1 MFIDQVKIYVKAG
14 DGGDGCASFRREKY
28 VPHGGPDGGDGGRGG
43 DIIIEA
49 SLELSTLLDLRYQQ
63 HYKIKHAGH
72 GSGHGSSGKNCDDRI
87 IKVPVGTIIKDKDS
101 GEVLADLV
109 EAGERSIVAKGG
121 RGGPGNIHY
130 KTSTNRA
137 PTLAKPG
144 EPGQERCL
152 LLELKLLADVGLVGF
167 PNAGKSSFI
176 AAVTQAR
183 PKVADY
189 PFTTIEPNLGV
200 ATWGARRG
208 RRYHFTIADVPGL
221 IEGAHEGKGLGLR
234 FLKHLERTSILLH
247 MVDIS
252 EMAEGAPIHDFEVIR
267 EEIERYH
274 PEMEGKPFALAGT
287 KIDIAGNGH
296 KAEAL
301 RAYCAKTAIPFFE
314 ISSASTQGTKE
325 LIVFLGQ
332 AVEQNRHEAKEVAA
346 VDD

>member
-1 MFIDQVKIYVKAG
+1 MFIDQVKIFVKAG
-14 DGGDGCASFRREKY
+14 DGGDGCSSFRREKY
-28 VPHGGPDGGDGGRGG
+28 VPFGGPDGGDGGKGG
-43 DIIIEA
+43 DVIIEA

-63 HYKIKHAGH
+63 HYKVKHAGH
-72 GSGHGSSGKNCDDRI
+72 GSGHGSSGRSSDDRV
-87 IKVPVGTIIKDKDS
+87 IKVPVGTIIKDYES
-101 GEVLADLV
+101 GEVLADLIAV
-109 EAGERSIVAKGG
+109 GERSIVAEGG
-121 RGGPGNIHY
+121 GGGPGNIHY

-144 EPGQERCL
+144 EPGQERWL
-152 LLELKLLADVGLVGF
+152 SLELKLLADVGLVGF

-176 AAVTQAR
+176 SAVTQAR

-200 ATWGARRG
+200 ASWGARRG

-221 IEGAHEGKGLGLR
+221 IEGAHEGKGLGLQ

-247 MVDIS
+247 MVDVS
-252 EMAEGAPIHDFEVIR
+252 EMAEGDPIQDFEVIR
-267 EEIERYH
+267 EEVERYH
-274 PEMEGKPFALAGT
+274 PEMGEKPFVIAGT
-287 KIDIAGNGH
+287 KIDIAGEGH

-301 RAYCAKTAIPFFE
+301 RAYCAKSAIPFFE

-332 AVEQNRHEAKEVAA
+332 AVEQNRGGLEKVDVA
-346 VDD
+346 